1 MDKKEIID
9 ISKSEGLDLTEELA
23 SSVARTAIKLL
34 RLIVPKLS
42 KGAGFMV
49 NSFLDIYED
58 QIFELIDKIDGELDE

>member
-1 MDKKEIID
+1 MTKKEITD
-9 ISKSEGLDLTEELA
+9 IAKSEGLDLGEEVA
-23 SSVARTAIKLL
+23 VSVAKAAIKLL

-58 QIFELIDKIDGELDE
+58 QIFELIDKIDGEVDE